1 MSSLASEIREKL
13 MEIES
18 KANSPL
24 KIMRKVNFI
33 NLEKYLFI
41 CSFLNIISSELN
53 LQIIQYL

>member
-1 MSSLASEIREKL
+1 

-53 LQIIQYL
+53 IPKRSTFN